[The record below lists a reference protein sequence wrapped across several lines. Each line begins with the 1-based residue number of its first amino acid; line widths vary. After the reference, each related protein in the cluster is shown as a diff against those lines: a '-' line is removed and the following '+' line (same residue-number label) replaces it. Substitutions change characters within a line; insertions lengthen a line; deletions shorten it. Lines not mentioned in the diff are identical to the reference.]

1 MLIVEIAVGVFLGGL
16 GLWAFTSY
24 QERNKQAHYVES
36 QIASLFEVANGWITQ
51 RFGALSSG
59 YLDVFRQRL
68 TTIYDIPKHTPLV
81 AAQAEFEIFIK
92 NTDELKAKVAAE
104 IQEALKESFLTADK
118 FGTREKLNEQIDL
131 LIGSAIVQL
140 KNDGMWIYT
149 NTLLGMGRADRSAI
163 HRPFRSLS
171 R

>member
-1 MLIVEIAVGVFLGGL
+1 MLIVEIAIGVFLGGL

-24 QERNKQAHYVES
+24 QERKKQAHNVES
-36 QIASLFEVANGWITQ
+36 QIASLFEIANGWITQ

-68 TTIYDIPKHTPLV
+68 TTLYDIPEHSPLV

-92 NTDELKAKVAAE
+92 NTDELKAKIAAE
-104 IQEALKESFLTADK
+104 IQEAHKESFLTADK
-118 FGTREKLNEQIDL
+118 FGAREKLNEQIDR

-149 NTLLGMGRADRSAI
+149 NTLLGKQNGETASVTQGDNPRT
-163 HRPFRSLS
+163 
-171 R
+171 